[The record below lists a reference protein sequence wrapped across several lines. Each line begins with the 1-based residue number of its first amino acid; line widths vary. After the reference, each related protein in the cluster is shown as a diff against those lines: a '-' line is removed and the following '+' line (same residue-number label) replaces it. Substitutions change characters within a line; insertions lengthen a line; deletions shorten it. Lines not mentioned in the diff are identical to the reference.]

1 MLEGTFNQEEA
12 LSRSLVRDCEI
23 FANLRLTFVSSS
35 TGQLQLALDTRDR
48 LEPVILEQERDLGP
62 APAPADQAP
71 DNGSTK
77 VLPQT
82 HSNNFKFFY
91 RPLWKF
97 PPKVPLKWTKV
108 CVQISFCFTPTNDQ
122 VRSSNMWKR
131 KLQKQFNG
139 LSLLCRVRKKRKA
152 P

>member
-1 MLEGTFNQEEA
+1 MSLLCGVGREGP
-12 LSRSLVRDCEI
+12 SRGLLCDYEI
-23 FANLRLTFVSSS
+23 FTNLRLTFVSSS

-82 HSNNFKFFY
+82 HSNNFKSFLQATLEISSQSSIEMDQSL
-91 RPLWKF
+91 RPNIVLFHPNQW
-97 PPKVPLKWTKV
+97 PSPLKQHVEKKATKT
-108 CVQISFCFTPTNDQ
+108 I
-122 VRSSNMWKR
+122 
-131 KLQKQFNG
+131 
-139 LSLLCRVRKKRKA
+139 
-152 P
+152 

>member
-1 MLEGTFNQEEA
+1 MLEGAFNQEEA

-82 HSNNFKFFY
+82 HSNNFKSFLQATLEISSQSSIEMDQSL
-91 RPLWKF
+91 RPNIVLFHPNQW
-97 PPKVPLKWTKV
+97 PSPLKQHVEKKATKT
-108 CVQISFCFTPTNDQ
+108 I
-122 VRSSNMWKR
+122 
-131 KLQKQFNG
+131 
-139 LSLLCRVRKKRKA
+139 
-152 P
+152 

>member
-1 MLEGTFNQEEA
+1 MKVLEGTFNQEEA

-82 HSNNFKFFY
+82 HSNNFKCF
-91 RPLWKF
+91 LQAT
-97 PPKVPLKWTKV
+97 LE
-108 CVQISFCFTPTNDQ
+108 ISSQSSIEMDQ
-122 VRSSNMWKR
+122 
-131 KLQKQFNG
+131 
-139 LSLLCRVRKKRKA
+139 SLRLNIVLFH
-152 P
+152 PNQ